1 MEPLVVSSL
10 IFSVVAMVLSLARIL
25 RSYREGKRKRQSD
38 LFSNVTN
45 ITRIIDDEKFIRS
58 RRALRKNKLLNHL
71 KEGSGNENLL
81 LEIGNI
87 AALAGV
93 SSLALIG
100 FGGMVSGILL
110 IWALKKSGQVESMEK
125 SLRKI
130 ANSIS
135 VIESFQK

>member
-1 MEPLVVSSL
+1 MAGVICSIAAIAASPKIETQP
-10 IFSVVAMVLSLARIL
+10 
-25 RSYREGKRKRQSD
+25 
-38 LFSNVTN
+38 T
-45 ITRIIDDEKFIRS
+45 
-58 RRALRKNKLLNHL
+58 
-71 KEGSGNENLL
+71 
-81 LEIGNI
+81 EIGNI

-110 IWALKKSGQVESMEK
+110 IWALKKSGQIESMEK

-135 VIESFQK
+135 VIGSFQKERLNELENQNKVQKTVDSEKDSEKPNS

>member
-1 MEPLVVSSL
+1 
-10 IFSVVAMVLSLARIL
+10 MVLSLARIL
-25 RSYREGKRKRQSD
+25 RSYREVKRKRQSD

>member
-1 MEPLVVSSL
+1 MGFWRNVGY
-10 IFSVVAMVLSLARIL
+10 IIAIIIIVAGVIC
-25 RSYREGKRKRQSD
+25 
-38 LFSNVTN
+38 
-45 ITRIIDDEKFIRS
+45 FIAAIAAS
-58 RRALRKNKLLNHL
+58 PKI
-71 KEGSGNENLL
+71 ETQPT
-81 LEIGNI
+81 EIGNI

-135 VIESFQK
+135 VTESFQKERLNELENQEKVQKAMDYEKDSEKPNS